1 MSTEQNLTEVAPSFG
16 HVYSRVLSCAAM
28 PLADLCSFACTCT
41 WLIPELAYSPA
52 AAATGGGG
60 GAAGGFGL
68 LVVVTNYSDAE
79 HRNSRNNLSC
89 GNGCS
94 CVVPMCLI

>member
-1 MSTEQNLTEVAPSFG
+1 ML
-16 HVYSRVLSCAAM
+16 HC
-28 PLADLCSFACTCT
+28 LALPCLLPIYVHLLACFPIPDIVNTCT